1 MSIAITKNMK
11 RTIVP
16 RVFSVE
22 GALEELKKYS
32 NNYELMNDVNRV
44 YGDIDCKNFV
54 GTEEE
59 FWEKNKQTHDALVEF
74 VKEEPCCFM
83 TATNWNLRV
92 ISWRIVFTKLKMSIK
107 DNKQWAIKNVGVINL
122 PQGVSIDSSPY
133 AERNQK
139 IRMLGSSKDGENR
152 PLVLV
157 QGTPEDSL
165 ITHIEG
171 CNLVELPKQP
181 RKSKK
186 KEEKEEGQMS
196 EILLERLVM
205 NIRNDDVPWEHWYKI
220 AQAIYNVNGSE
231 ELFLRWSSQSS
242 KHLDRDAELIWKG
255 LKKRETGGI
264 TAGSLYYWSFQSNPE
279 EHNKI
284 ILDHCEKDSYAYQKM
299 LFEETH
305 FKVVHPTGFGYHDI
319 NGDFHMTTLAD
330 IHHQEKDN
338 LYENFIETWLK
349 DPHKRVYQGCVFK
362 PKLPVPK
369 NIYNLWNDFGD
380 GVPGD
385 ISVIQEVLMTN
396 CNYDKAVFDYV
407 ERWFAWI
414 VQFPSVKTKTCLV
427 FQSDVEG
434 AGKDTA
440 GNFFFSI
447 LGREYGFNTLD
458 PENEVFGRFN
468 SHLKKCLFIKFEE
481 APFIDNKAHR
491 QMFKGLITTT
501 SKGYEEKGHTTMT
514 LDCYFNIM
522 LTTNNK
528 VPAMLDDKER
538 RMVLIKCSEDKVGQM
553 DYWKRVHAVLDTQ
566 EARQAYLHY
575 LLNLDLTGW
584 NAYANRPITQFYEET
599 KLAGRPYHAR
609 FFQNKM
615 QEEESVIKETGMMGK
630 DLLKAMNAGLNYEI
644 NETALGRD
652 LKPYLD
658 AGVLVRRHT
667 RVGNNYRMTDEMEDY
682 LKQKG
687 WWSSFF

>member
-1 MSIAITKNMK
+1 MSISITKNMTRK
-11 RTIVP
+11 IVP
-16 RVFSVE
+16 RAFTVE
-22 GALEELKKYS
+22 GALSELRKYT

-44 YGDIDCKNFV
+44 YGDIDCKKFV

-59 FWEKNKQTHDALVEF
+59 FLLKDKQTHEALVEF
-74 VKEEPCCFM
+74 MKDEPHCLM
-83 TATNWNLRV
+83 TATSWHHKI
-92 ISWRIVFTKLKMSIK
+92 ISWRFVMTKLKMSIK
-107 DNKQWAIKNVGVINL
+107 DNKQWAIQQVGILKL
-122 PQGVSIDSSPY
+122 PEGVGIDSSPY
-133 AERNQK
+133 GEKNQK

-157 QGTPEDSL
+157 HGTPEDSL

-171 CNLVELPKQP
+171 CTLIELPKP
-181 RKSKK
+181 PKKSKK
-186 KEEKEEGQMS
+186 KEEQKDGVMS
-196 EILLERLVM
+196 PILLERLVM
-205 NIRNDDVPWEHWYKI
+205 NIGNDDVPWEQWYKI

-231 ELFLRWSSQSS
+231 ELFLNWSRQSS
-242 KHLDRDAELIWKG
+242 KHSERDAELIWKG
-255 LKKRETGGI
+255 LKKREEGGI
-264 TAGSLYYWSFQSNPE
+264 TAGSLYYWSHQSNPE
-279 EHNKI
+279 AHNQI
-284 ILDHCEKDSYAYQKM
+284 ILDHCEKDSYEYQKM
-299 LFEETH
+299 LFEQTH
-305 FKVVHPTGFGYHDI
+305 FKVVHPSGFGYTDYF
-319 NGDFHMTTLAD
+319 GDFHLATLAD
-330 IHHQEKDN
+330 IHHQCKDN
-338 LYENFIETWLK
+338 ICENFAETWLK

-369 NIYNLWNDFGD
+369 GVYNLWNDFGD
-380 GVPGD
+380 GTPGD

-396 CNYDKAVFDYV
+396 CNYDQVVFDYV

-468 SHLKKCLFIKFEE
+468 SHLKKCVFIKFEE

-501 SKGYEEKGHTTMT
+501 SKGYEEKGHPAIT

-528 VPAMLDDKER
+528 VPALLDDKER

-553 DYWKRVHAVLDTQ
+553 DYWKRVHSILDTEQ
-566 EARQAYLHY
+566 ARQAYLHY

-584 NAYANRPITQFYEET
+584 NAYSNRPITKFYEET
-599 KLAGRPYHAR
+599 KLASRPYHSR
-609 FFQNKM
+609 FFQNKV
-615 QEEESVIKETGMMGK
+615 QEEESILKETGMFGR
-630 DLLKAMNAGLNYEI
+630 DLLKAMNSTLNYEI
-644 NETALGRD
+644 NETQLGRD
-652 LKPYLD
+652 LHQYIE
-658 AGVLVRRHT
+658 AGVLIKRHT
-667 RVGNNYRMTDEMEDY
+667 KVGNNYRITDGMEDY

-687 WWSSFF
+687 WWSDL